1 MSIAVIRDYVKL
13 ITPGVSENRSEYFS
27 IASINTNQTNS
38 ILWLFAASISY
49 SKKTSKDSTET
60 TDDTKGK
67 QNTLWVSV
75 SIFAIS

>member
-27 IASINTNQTNS
+27 IASINTHQTNS

-49 SKKTSKDSTET
+49 SKKASKDSTET
-60 TDDTKGK
+60 TENTKRQQKILRESRIRFG
-67 QNTLWVSV
+67 
-75 SIFAIS
+75 